1 MRGFQISARWQ
12 ACGGMCKKRKDFKD
26 SGEIKD
32 IQDKATVFKLLT
44 LQSLFFLA
52 FHRFIFSGSSS
63 SAPPWRRM
71 WG

>member
-1 MRGFQISARWQ
+1 
-12 ACGGMCKKRKDFKD
+12 
-26 SGEIKD
+26 
-32 IQDKATVFKLLT
+32 LT